1 MHPLHV
7 GDDGRVSKREP
18 FVTSSSP

>member
-7 GDDGRVSKREP
+7 GDDGRVSEREP